1 VLDDEAEL
9 RRFGYAQQLKRGM
22 SAFGNFA
29 LSFSVISILTG
40 GVSLYYY
47 GLRLGGPIE
56 MLVGWPLVSVMT
68 LMVALSL
75 AELASAYPTAGALYH
90 WATILGGPRVGWWT
104 AWLNL
109 IGQIAVI
116 AGVDYAFAEFV
127 HDASG
132 IPPGRIW
139 TLAIYAGVLAS
150 HGVLNHV
157 GIRIVTALNEL
168 SAWYHLAGTAL
179 LVGAL
184 WLWAPLQPVS
194 FLTRHFVGTADD
206 GVIYPF
212 AYAVFVGL
220 LQAQWTFTGYD
231 ASAHVAEETRGAQ
244 EAAPRGI
251 VNAVWVSAVAG
262 FAMLIVVTLA
272 IGNLDQAA
280 AAQNPFIYVIRHAL
294 GGRLGGALV
303 WMVIGAMWFCGLSA
317 VTSNSRMLFAFAR
330 DGGAPLSPW
339 LARVSERHR
348 TPAVAIWACI
358 ATAFVLAVWSRAYG
372 VIVSISTI
380 GFYASYGLPIVLALR
395 ARRDGRL
402 ERGPWHIGRWSA
414 TVNTIAVV
422 WILFITGLFMLPPNL
437 LTAYTFAG
445 ALALLCVYYFA
456 WARSHF
462 AGPPAL
468 KRLHDAAIP
477 TRTEAS

>member
-1 VLDDEAEL
+1 MLDDEAEL

-40 GVSLYYY
+40 AVSLYYY

-56 MLVGWPLVSVMT
+56 MAVGWPIVSVMT

-104 AWLNL
+104 AWLNI
-109 IGQIAVI
+109 IGQMAVL

-127 HDASG
+127 HDALG
-132 IPPGRIW
+132 IPVGRAW
-139 TLAIYAGVLAS
+139 TLAIYAAVLAT
-150 HGVLNHV
+150 HGLLNHV
-157 GIRIVTALNEL
+157 GIRVVTALNEL

-184 WLWAPLQPVS
+184 VWWAPLQPIA

-206 GVIYPF
+206 GVVYPF
-212 AYAVFVGL
+212 AYACFVGL

-231 ASAHVAEETRGAQ
+231 ASAHAAEETRGAQ
-244 EAAPRGI
+244 QAAPRGI

-272 IGNLDQAA
+272 IGNLDAAA
-280 AAQNPFIYVIRHAL
+280 AAQNPFIYVIRNAL
-294 GGRLGGALV
+294 GSRLGGALV
-303 WMVIGAMWFCGLSA
+303 WIVIGAMWFCGLSS
-317 VTSNSRMLFAFAR
+317 VTSSSRMLFAFAR
-330 DGGAPLSPW
+330 DGGAPWSPR
-339 LARVSERHR
+339 LARVSARHR
-348 TPAVAIWACI
+348 TPAVAIWICV
-358 ATAFVLAVWSRAYG
+358 ATAFVLAVWSRAYS

-395 ARRDGRL
+395 ARREGRL
-402 ERGPWHIGRWSA
+402 ERGPWHIGRWSP
-414 TVNTIAVV
+414 TVNVIAVV
-422 WILFITGLFMLPPNL
+422 WILFITVLFMLPPNQ
-437 LTAYTFAG
+437 LTGYTFGG
-445 ALALLCVYYFA
+445 AIALLAVYYFA
-456 WARSHF
+456 WARAHF

-468 KRLHDAAIP
+468 KRLREAAIP
-477 TRTEAS
+477 TQTEAL